1 MDTDREVISPFQCY
15 SQCVTLL
22 Y

>member
-1 MDTDREVISPFQCY
+1 MDTDRELISPFQCY